1 MKNFPQKVT
10 QVLQINNL
18 FQMLFAKQIK
28 LSIHS
33 SPDMENE
40 NKGEN
45 QNKEFI
51 KTSDENRFE
60 SNTSNSD

>member
-1 MKNFPQKVT
+1 
-10 QVLQINNL
+10 
-18 FQMLFAKQIK
+18 MLFAKQIK

-51 KTSDENRFE
+51 KTSNENRFE